1 MRVAHVLTYV
11 SSDGAYG
18 GPLAVM
24 VAHCRELA
32 ARGHHVEVFAGWDGQ
47 AELSIPGV
55 KVNLFRV
62 RRGLPIGF
70 SGLVSGKLV
79 RTVRRRAV
87 EFDVVHVHLS
97 RDLITAPTALAVL
110 GVRRGPKVFVQTHGM
125 IKPDLRPV
133 ARVMDLAIRSIL
145 RRSASVLALNRT
157 DAERVDAVG
166 RSALSIVELPNGVP
180 AQEDLHNPG
189 PGVPEFIFLAR
200 LQPRKRVMLFAE
212 AAALVTAAGV
222 EARFT
227 VVGPDEGDL
236 TALLDFISQRRLEAV
251 IRYEGALPPG
261 AAPARLA
268 EADVYVL
275 PSLNEP
281 FPMTVLE
288 AMSVG
293 VPCIIST
300 SCHIADRLA
309 VLGGVVTFDHQAA
322 ELAGAITS
330 LATDR
335 DRRVELG
342 KQAALTVTK
351 AFGVSSVVDVLEHY
365 YSMDRAELERDERQL
380 AAGVGQA

>member
-1 MRVAHVLTYV
+1 
-11 SSDGAYG
+11 
-18 GPLAVM
+18 
-24 VAHCRELA
+24 
-32 ARGHHVEVFAGWDGQ
+32 
-47 AELSIPGV
+47 
-55 KVNLFRV
+55 
-62 RRGLPIGF
+62 
-70 SGLVSGKLV
+70 
-79 RTVRRRAV
+79 
-87 EFDVVHVHLS
+87 
-97 RDLITAPTALAVL
+97 
-110 GVRRGPKVFVQTHGM
+110 M
-125 IKPDLRPV
+125 IKPDPRPV

-157 DAERVDAVG
+157 DAERVDSVG

-180 AQEDLHNPG
+180 AQDDLHHPG

-236 TALLDFISQRRLEAV
+236 PALLDFISQRGLEAV

-261 AAPARLA
+261 TAPARLR

-300 SCHIADRLA
+300 SCHIAGRLA
-309 VLGGVVTFDHQAA
+309 ELGGVVTFDHQAA
-322 ELAGAITS
+322 ELAGAISS

-335 DRRVELG
+335 DRRVQLG
-342 KQAALTVTK
+342 KQAALTVTR